1 MKPEESDKHQPAIGH
16 KIPRLN
22 VWQRTS
28 RMGLFFNLNGEI
40 LYNKEIRIKPKIHI
54 TKPWFIV
61 KENNKQIDDK
71 NIKNMKEFFDEIS
84 FRTNKLKDLRGFF
97 LSKSK

>member
-54 TKPWFIV
+54 TKP
-61 KENNKQIDDK
+61 
-71 NIKNMKEFFDEIS
+71 
-84 FRTNKLKDLRGFF
+84 
-97 LSKSK
+97 

>member
-1 MKPEESDKHQPAIGH
+1 MKSDKNKILRKETAKYNNLRREITEHLPIIEGRVEKFEKALMKPEESDKHQPAIGH

-54 TKPWFIV
+54 TK
-61 KENNKQIDDK
+61 
-71 NIKNMKEFFDEIS
+71 
-84 FRTNKLKDLRGFF
+84 L
-97 LSKSK
+97 